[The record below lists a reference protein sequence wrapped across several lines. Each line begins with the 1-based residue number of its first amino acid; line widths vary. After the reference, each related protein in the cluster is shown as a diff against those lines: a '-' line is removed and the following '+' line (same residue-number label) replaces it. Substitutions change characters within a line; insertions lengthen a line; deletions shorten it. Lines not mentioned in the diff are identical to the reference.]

1 MGRPKRRQLG
11 QHFLVD
17 QRIIERIAGLTQ
29 SSPNRVLE
37 IGPGRGALTGSL
49 LERFDRVLALEVD
62 AALIPSLQT
71 KFAGMPLEIRNSDAL
86 NEPLDPLLGAEKP
99 WQIAANLPYSVGT
112 AILRRFLPRHDLVT
126 RIVVMLQAEVVDRL
140 VAEPSGS
147 GHGLLALERA
157 AFANASVAFNVPPD
171 AFRPRPKVHSTVA
184 VIDLK
189 PPEFEERELKAAFH
203 LASHGLNRARKTLP
217 NALKPLVSIDQIN
230 HSGLDPGARPGTL
243 RLADW
248 VRLGRTAPSPSP

>member
-11 QHFLVD
+11 QHFLID

-62 AALIPSLQT
+62 AGLIPSLQA
-71 KFAGMPLEIRNSDAL
+71 KFEGTALEIRSSDAL
-86 NEPLDPLLGAEKP
+86 KEPLDPLLAGEKP
-99 WQIAANLPYSVGT
+99 WQVAANLPYSVGT

-157 AFANASVAFNVPPD
+157 AYAEATIAFDVPPS
-171 AFRPRPKVHSTVA
+171 AFKPRPKVHSTVA

-189 PPEFEERELKAAFH
+189 PPEFSENELKTAFY

-217 NALKPLVSIDQIN
+217 NALKPLVNLEQIER
-230 HSGLDPGARPGTL
+230 SGLDPRARPGTL
-243 RLADW
+243 DLADW
-248 VRLGRTAPSPSP
+248 VQLGARTILAS